1 MKEERNDLKVQLFIK
16 RETEMENLENSQP
29 IHIERNQKTYS
40 RENKGVTKQHLT
52 VSAHRPGPQS
62 RGFSCSGPLYIA
74 AELLAH

>member
-62 RGFSCSGPLYIA
+62 RGYSCSGPLYIA
-74 AELLAH
+74 AGLLAH